1 MEWVK
6 TLKQYIFTVDDRE
19 LIINASGI
27 SDAVEQIKLIMKFD
41 GTKYSTQ
48 VKSIE
53 FKGVKY

>member
-1 MEWVK
+1 M
-6 TLKQYIFTVDDRE
+6 KQYIFTVDDRE

-48 VKSIE
+48 MKSIE